1 MQNLYADVIVEI
13 SHEKLDRSFQYA
25 VPEQF
30 RERINIGSRVLIPF
44 GKGGKLIKGYVIS
57 LTDIPAI
64 DVKRIK
70 DIADLLSKE
79 DNASP
84 EEQLVSLAVW
94 MKRHYG
100 GTLIQSLK
108 VVLPVR
114 AEVKEKTRRIVKLIL
129 PAAELAEKLAEFS
142 RKKQKARVRLLSALA
157 ECREIDYSLLRD
169 RLNISLSVV
178 RQLADMSVIDVE
190 EVQEYRRPAIYDE
203 LSDKRFSLSSEQ
215 QDIVDDFAADYDMG
229 IRTPSLIHGVT
240 GSGKTEVY
248 MEIIAHVIERGGQ
261 AIMLIPEIA
270 LTFQTVMRFSRRFG
284 DRVTYLH
291 SKLSPG
297 ERYDQILRAA
307 RGDVDIVIG
316 PRSALFTP
324 FQRLGVIIIDEEH
337 ETSYKAE
344 NVPKYHT
351 VETAAERARLAGAAL
366 VLGSATPSVDS
377 YMHAKRGEYKLY
389 ELKERINKST
399 LPEVHIVD
407 LRDELRAGNRSVF
420 SGKLKELIED
430 RLNKKEQVML
440 FLNRRGMAGFVSCR
454 KCGHVIKCPH
464 CDVSLSLHR
473 NKRLVCHYCG
483 YEEAFDQTCPECGS
497 KYIGT
502 MKAGTEQI
510 EELTLKTFPGARV
523 VRMDADTTKKKD
535 DYQKILSSFA
545 EGEADIL
552 VGTQMIVKGHDFS
565 NVTLVGIL
573 AADLSLYVNDYR
585 AAERT
590 FALLTQAAGRAGR
603 AEKKGE
609 VVIQT
614 YSPDNYA
621 VKAAAKQDYIDFYE
635 EEIGYRRLCN
645 YPPVGHILKI
655 LIEDPIEEEAC
666 RMAEKLYEISEETA
680 AGNVIGP
687 AEDSISKIRDIYR
700 YALYVKNE
708 DYEKLV
714 LVKDACEEWRLSHN
728 IGKSTV
734 QFDFDA

>member
-1 MQNLYADVIVEI
+1 MRNLYADVIVEI

-25 VPEQF
+25 VPEAI

-44 GKGGKLIKGYVIS
+44 GRGGKIIKGYVVS
-57 LTDIPAI
+57 LSDKPVIEAS
-64 DVKRIK
+64 RIK
-70 DIADLLSKE
+70 EIIELISNDENS
-79 DNASP
+79 SP
-84 EEQLVSLAVW
+84 EEELVSLAVW

-114 AEVKEKTRRIVKLIL
+114 SEIKEKTRRIIKLNLSAEETARVITEC
-129 PAAELAEKLAEFS
+129 AAKH
-142 RKKQKARVRLLSALA
+142 QKARVRLLSALA
-157 ECREIDYSLLRD
+157 DCREIDYSLLRD
-169 RLNISLSVV
+169 RLNINLNVV
-178 RQLADMSVIDVE
+178 RGLADKGMISVD
-190 EVQEYRRPAIYDE
+190 EVQEYRRPSITDE
-203 LSDKRFSLSSEQ
+203 ISERKFRLSSEQ
-215 QDIVDDFAADYDMG
+215 EDIVDSFAADFDMG
-229 IRTPSLIHGVT
+229 IRTPALIHGVT

-291 SKLSPG
+291 SRLSQG
-297 ERYDQILRAA
+297 ERYDQILRAQ

-324 FQRLGVIIIDEEH
+324 FPNLQVIIIDEEH

-344 NVPKYHT
+344 TVPKYHT

-366 VLGSATPSVDS
+366 VMGSATPSVDS

-389 ELKERINKST
+389 ELKERINDSR

-407 LRDELRAGNRSVF
+407 LRDELRKGNKSVF
-420 SGKLKELIED
+420 SEKLKDLIDD
-430 RLNKKEQVML
+430 RLKKKEQIML
-440 FLNRRGMAGFVSCR
+440 FINRRGMAGFVSCR
-454 KCGHVIKCPH
+454 KCGYVIKCPH

-473 NKRLVCHYCG
+473 NKKLICHYCG
-483 YEEAFDQTCPECGS
+483 YEEDFKQICPECGS

-510 EELTLKTFPGARV
+510 EELTRKTFPSARV
-523 VRMDADTTKKKD
+523 LRMDADTTKNKD
-535 DYQKILSSFA
+535 DYQKILSAFA
-545 EGEADIL
+545 EGDADIL

-573 AADLSLYVNDYR
+573 AADLSLHQNDYR
-585 AAERT
+585 SAERT

-621 VKAAAKQDYIDFYE
+621 VKAAAKQDYIKFYE
-635 EEIGYRRLCN
+635 EESSYRRLCN

-655 LIEDPIEEEAC
+655 LIEDPSEDEAKV
-666 RMAEKLYEISEETA
+666 MAETLFNIADSRSV
-680 AGNVIGP
+680 GNVIGP
-687 AEDSISKIRDIYR
+687 APDAISRIKDIYR
-700 YALYVKNE
+700 YAVYVKDE

-714 LVKDACEEWRLSHN
+714 LVKDACEEWRHLHN
-728 IGKSTV
+728 IGRSMV